1 MRRFT
6 IVMALLIAAAT
17 AGAAPA
23 LAKERG
29 TDRPLRG
36 ASMSTSIID
45 LATGTGTSDGTS
57 RLSHLGT
64 TTFHNDFTITLT
76 GDSFNLTG
84 TDTEV
89 AANGDELFSNFTV
102 TGTVSTGA
110 STGVFTITG
119 GTGRFADASGT
130 FAIVATS
137 TTVSTVGTTITTHDS
152 NTIEG
157 QISC

>member
-6 IVMALLIAAAT
+6 IVLALLVVAAT
-17 AGAAPA
+17 ATAAPA
-23 LAKERG
+23 LSKEGG
-29 TDRPLRG
+29 TDRPLTG
-36 ASMSTSIID
+36 ASVGTSTLD
-45 LATGTGTSDGTS
+45 LATGTGTTDGTS
-57 RLSHLGT
+57 RLSHFGT
-64 TTFHNDFTITLT
+64 TTFHNDFTFTIT

-102 TGTVSTGA
+102 TGTVSSGA

-130 FAIVATS
+130 FTIVATS
-137 TTVSTVGTTITTHDS
+137 TIVSTVGTTITSHDT

-157 QISC
+157 RITY